1 MVSNITSS
9 MFRKLA
15 KSLGREVA
23 LVPGYTLDSS
33 GESRKIFP
41 RDSDLTRLQ

>member
-9 MFRKLA
+9 MFLKLA

-23 LVPGYTLDSS
+23 LTPGYTIDSS
-33 GESRKIFP
+33 GESRKIFS
-41 RDSDLTRLQ
+41 RDSDLTGLQ